1 MRTARK
7 KVGTALSEDI
17 LSPQGQVAITLAGQL
32 GDSISA
38 AKRLRQQFPP
48 ALAAEAATQ
57 VTLRAKAVVKF
68 GQDAAN
74 MFFTPEGLEQATRAS
89 VAAWRAQRFRR
100 VGVEHVLDLC
110 CGIGAD
116 ARAFVEAGMRVTGV
130 EIDPKTAAFAKA
142 NVSQAEIICADAR
155 QVAAQL
161 ITPDT
166 AVFIDPARR
175 NEKGRSWRPADF
187 RPGWDFVTKLLTQC
201 RALLVCVKLG
211 PGLPRE
217 FIDESLAT
225 TWVSDNGQMV
235 EASLWKGI
243 GEPGDQIAVLLPQGV
258 SVRASG
264 AKLPSG
270 PLGRYLWEPDP
281 AILRAQAIADV
292 AGNGRLVSDGV
303 GYVTSDE
310 KLPQDFGTLF
320 EIDEVLDYNLK
331 TLKAW
336 VRDNDIGVV
345 EIKKRAVG
353 IDPVLLRRKLKLR
366 GSASATLVL
375 TPTLSGTC
383 ALVVHRV

>member
-1 MRTARK
+1 MAPFD
-7 KVGTALSEDI
+7 DI
-17 LSPQGQVAITLAGQL
+17 LSPQGRAAITLASQL

-38 AKRLRQQFPP
+38 AKRLRQQFSP

-57 VTLRAKAVVKF
+57 VALRAKAVAKF

-74 MFFTPEGLEQATRAS
+74 MFFTSDGLEQATRAS
-89 VAAWRAQRFRR
+89 VAAWRAEQFRSA
-100 VGVEHVLDLC
+100 GVKHVIDLC

-116 ARAFVEAGMRVTGV
+116 MRAFVKAGMRVTGV
-130 EIDPKTAAFAKA
+130 EIDPKTAAFAEA
-142 NVSQAEIICADAR
+142 NVSQAEIICADAK

-187 RPGWDFVTKLLTQC
+187 RPGWDFITQLLNQSS
-201 RALLVCVKLG
+201 ALLVCVKLG
-211 PGLPRE
+211 PGLLRE

-225 TWVSDNGQMV
+225 TWVSDHGQMV
-235 EASLWKGI
+235 EASLWKGM

-270 PLGRYLWEPDP
+270 TLGRYLWEPDP
-281 AILRAQAIADV
+281 AILRAQATADV

-320 EIDEVLDYNLK
+320 EIDEVLNYDLK

-336 VRDNDIGVV
+336 VREKDVGVV
-345 EIKKRAVG
+345 EIKKRAID
-353 IDPVLLRRKLKLR
+353 IDPAILRRKLKLR
-366 GSASATLVL
+366 GSQSATLVL
-375 TPTLSGTC
+375 TPTLSGAR